1 MNKLRELRKRW
12 NCVWS
17 DPTIELD
24 NFPDGKYDVCINGGT
39 VYKDSVEII
48 DGDID
53 LDSFFEVV
61 GTHVEDVS
69 AGINVSND
77 PDHCFI
83 EIIEMNPDT
92 SQIDVFLGS

>member
-1 MNKLRELRKRW
+1 MNANIKTLEDKH
-12 NCVWS
+12 NCCWS
-17 DPTIELD
+17 DPTIELND
-24 NFPDGKYDVCINGGT
+24 FPDGKYDAIVNGGT

-61 GTHVEDVS
+61 GTHVK
-69 AGINVSND
+69 ND

-83 EIIEMNPDT
+83 EIIEMNSDT
-92 SQIDVFLGS
+92 SQVDIFLGS